1 MADKK
6 DYYDTL
12 GLNKQA
18 SDTEIKK
25 AYKKLAMKHHPDR
38 NDGNPE
44 ATETFKEVKKAYDVL
59 SDPQKKTIYDQYG
72 HAGVDQNMGGAGSA
86 DFGYA
91 FGDIF
96 GDIFGGGRSNTRSN
110 VYRGADLRFNMEI
123 SLEQAAKGTENQIKI
138 PVMVSCESCKGSGA
152 KKGSQPIGQFQ

>member
-12 GLNKQA
+12 GLNQQA
-18 SDTEIKK
+18 SDVEIKK

-44 ATETFKEVKKAYDVL
+44 STETFKEVKKAYDIL
-59 SDPQKKTIYDQYG
+59 SDPEKKSMYDQYG
-72 HAGVDQNMGGAGSA
+72 HAGVDQSMGGAAGA
-86 DFGYA
+86 GDFGD

-96 GDIFGGGRSNTRSN
+96 GDIFGGARSNQRSN
-110 VYRGADLRFNMEI
+110 VYRGADLRYNMQI
-123 SLEQAAKGTENQIKI
+123 SLEQLQVVQKQRLK
-138 PVMVSCESCKGSGA
+138 
-152 KKGSQPIGQFQ
+152 FL